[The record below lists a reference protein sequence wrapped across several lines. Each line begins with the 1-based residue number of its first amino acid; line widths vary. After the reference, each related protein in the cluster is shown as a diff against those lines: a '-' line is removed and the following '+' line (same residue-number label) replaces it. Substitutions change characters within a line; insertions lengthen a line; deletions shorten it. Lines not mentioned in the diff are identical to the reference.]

1 MVILVCLTNQF
12 FVFKQ
17 NKNRSKNSELERKMV
32 RKKEGRKIRFVALV
46 TENITHIQRYPH
58 SLSPLLVYGKL
69 WQFGVGVEG
78 EIVVAQ

>member
-1 MVILVCLTNQF
+1 M
-12 FVFKQ
+12 
-17 NKNRSKNSELERKMV
+17 M